1 MNCVATVRAGGNAS
15 NVEAKK
21 TKRFLCGLQDPCKCL
36 FATWWP
42 WKCMGN
48 NRRGWKSNNTVH
60 LSQAQDDPSSGKAHE
75 SIIINEFSSNTLRG
89 LKTSFRHESLK
100 VALQWGLSKGSSMI
114 VKSFNQKR
122 LKENM
127 EALNVKLDDQDLTD
141 IEKLEEWKIMRGE
154 FLVNDSTSPYKT
166 IEDLWD
172 GEIWHATPPC
182 FRSTTLVAAIII
194 YASMPRQ
201 ARPFRSYCSR

>member
-1 MNCVATVRAGGNAS
+1 VFSFFNLIGLGRGYSLATVINSNPMFFFFYWILNWMMNCVATVRAGGNAS

-89 LKTSFRHESLK
+89 LWKQAFVMNLWRWRYSGGCQR
-100 VALQWGLSKGSSMI
+100 
-114 VKSFNQKR
+114 
-122 LKENM
+122 
-127 EALNVKLDDQDLTD
+127 DQA
-141 IEKLEEWKIMRGE
+141 W
-154 FLVNDSTSPYKT
+154 
-166 IEDLWD
+166 
-172 GEIWHATPPC
+172 
-182 FRSTTLVAAIII
+182 
-194 YASMPRQ
+194 
-201 ARPFRSYCSR
+201 